1 MELFM
6 LKTRLLLPL
15 SFATLL
21 LAGCT
26 TTHYIQ
32 IEPTAS
38 IKKEQLQNDRAIQVT
53 TNTQL
58 GNHIGAIKTGLNE
71 RADIFT
77 TNDVK
82 ESVNKSIINGLT
94 QLGFTPDQGV
104 YPPAELNVVIT
115 KMSYTTKA
123 KNLKTTATLDFQ
135 LAATVKAKG
144 QTYKANFGS
153 QKVEEYGT
161 LPYQSTV
168 QEDMNDLASKT
179 VSRLLSDQ
187 NIITL
192 LKE

>member
-1 MELFM
+1 M
-6 LKTRLLLPL
+6 LKARLLLPL
-15 SFATLL
+15 SLATVL

-32 IEPTAS
+32 IEPTTS
-38 IKKEQLQNDRAIQVT
+38 IKKEQQLQNDRAIQVT
-53 TNTQL
+53 TSSQL

-82 ESVNKSIINGLT
+82 ESVNKSIVDGLI
-94 QLGFTPDQGV
+94 QMGFTPDQGV

-115 KMSYTTKA
+115 KMSYSTKA

-135 LAATVKAKG
+135 LTATVKAKG

-161 LPYQSTV
+161 LPYQETV
-168 QEDMNDLASKT
+168 QKDMNELASKT
-179 VSRLLSDQ
+179 VNRLLSDQ
-187 NIITL
+187 NITTL
-192 LKE
+192 LKQ

>member
-1 MELFM
+1 MF
-6 LKTRLLLPL
+6 KVRLLLPL
-15 SFATLL
+15 SFATVL

-38 IKKEQLQNDRAIQVT
+38 VKEAHLQNDRAIKVT
-53 TNTQL
+53 TSTQL

-104 YPPAELNVVIT
+104 YPPAEINVVIT
-115 KMSYTTKA
+115 KMSYTTQA
-123 KNLKTTATLDFQ
+123 KSIKTTATLNFQ
-135 LAATVKAKG
+135 LTATVNAKG

-153 QKVEEYGT
+153 QKVEQYGT
-161 LPYQSTV
+161 LPYQSAV
-168 QEDMNDLASKT
+168 QNDMNELASKT
-179 VSRLLSDQ
+179 VNRLLNDQ
-187 NIITL
+187 NIIAL
-192 LKE
+192 LKK

>member
-1 MELFM
+1 M
-6 LKTRLLLPL
+6 LRTRLLLPL
-15 SFATLL
+15 SLTTAL

-26 TTHYIQ
+26 TTHYIE
-32 IEPTAS
+32 IEPTTS
-38 IKKEQLQNDRAIQVT
+38 IKQEQLHNDRAIKVT
-53 TNTQL
+53 TSSSL

-77 TNDVK
+77 TNNVQ
-82 ESVNKSIINGLT
+82 ESINNSIISGLT
-94 QLGFTPDQGV
+94 KMGFTPDQGV

-115 KMSYTTKA
+115 KMSYTTKT

-135 LAATVKAKG
+135 LTSTVKAKG

-161 LPYQSTV
+161 LPYQETV
-168 QEDMNDLASKT
+168 QKDMNALVSKT
-179 VSRLLSDQ
+179 VDRLLSDQ

-192 LKE
+192 LKP

>member
-1 MELFM
+1 M
-6 LKTRLLLPL
+6 LKARLLLPL
-15 SFATLL
+15 SLATVL

-32 IEPTAS
+32 IEPTTS
-38 IKKEQLQNDRAIQVT
+38 IKKEQQLQNDRAIQVT
-53 TNTQL
+53 TSSQL

-82 ESVNKSIINGLT
+82 ESVNKSIVNGLI
-94 QLGFTPDQGV
+94 QMGFTPDQGV

-115 KMSYTTKA
+115 KMSYSTKA

-135 LAATVKAKG
+135 LTATVKAKG

-161 LPYQSTV
+161 LPYQETV
-168 QEDMNDLASKT
+168 QKDMNELASKT
-179 VSRLLSDQ
+179 VNRLLSDQ
-187 NIITL
+187 NITTL
-192 LKE
+192 LKQ